1 MDEADHG
8 QVELTETNE
17 LTPQRIGEYVALMVE
32 AAPSLL
38 GEETLAELRKFVETI
53 RADGG
58 YVPVPEVLATV
69 SAAANV
75 FRLLRELLIHH

>member
-58 YVPVPEVLATV
+58 YVPVPERFWPP
-69 SAAANV
+69 
-75 FRLLRELLIHH
+75 FRLPRTSSDYFGSS